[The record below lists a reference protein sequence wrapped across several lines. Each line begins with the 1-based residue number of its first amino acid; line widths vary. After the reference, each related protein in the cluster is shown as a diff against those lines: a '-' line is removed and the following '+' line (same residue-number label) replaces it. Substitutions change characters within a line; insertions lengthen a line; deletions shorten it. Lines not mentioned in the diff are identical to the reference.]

1 MEKNLKMNTY
11 VFTGTFLIAQMVK
24 NLLAMW
30 ETWIQSLEDHLE
42 EGMAIHSSL
51 LAWRIPTEKGAWK
64 FTVHGVTKTEQLST
78 YITKLLCYT
87 PKTL

>member
-1 MEKNLKMNTY
+1 
-11 VFTGTFLIAQMVK
+11 MVK
-24 NLLAMW
+24 NLPAMW

-42 EGMAIHSSL
+42 EGMAIHSRL
-51 LAWRIPTEKGAWK
+51 LAWRIPMEKGAWQ